1 MLLWVMKISQ
11 YVLHT
16 ASLGKHCF
24 TLAEVHETVGGTKA
38 AVLAALHRLMKKKS
52 VCSPARGF
60 YLIVPPEYQSLGCLP
75 PEQFLP
81 DLMRFIQ
88 LNYYACLL
96 SAAQYYGAVHQQ
108 PQVFQVMCEK
118 NRRPVVCGR
127 VILQFIEKATLSE
140 TPITT
145 FNTPKGVLRVST
157 PEATALDL
165 VMYAHAGGGLSH
177 VATVLEELV
186 EKLDVEK
193 LSALVTTSEAVRA
206 VQRLGYLLDYLE
218 VGDFC
223 EALWLATHQRFQR
236 YVPLTSKVSTEEVF
250 KNKRWKVIV
259 NCDIESDL

>member
-1 MLLWVMKISQ
+1 MKINQ
-11 YVLHT
+11 YVLHL

-24 TLAEVHETVGGTKA
+24 TLAEVHVALGGTKA
-38 AVLAALHRLMKKKS
+38 AVLAAVNRLMKKKS

-60 YLIVPPEYQSLGCLP
+60 YLIVAPEYQSLGCLP

-81 DLMRFIQ
+81 DLMQFLQ

-108 PQVFQVMCEK
+108 PQIFQVMCEK

-127 VILQFIEKATLSE
+127 VTLQFIAKASLSE

-157 PEATALDL
+157 PEATAFDL
-165 VMYAHAGGGLSH
+165 VTYLYASGGLSH

-186 EKLDVEK
+186 EKLDVER
-193 LSALVTTSEAVRA
+193 LSALATTSEAVRM
-206 VQRLGYLLDYLE
+206 VQRLGYLLEYLE

-223 EALWLATHQRFQR
+223 EALWLATHERFQR
-236 YVPLTSKVSTEEVF
+236 FVLLSSKSTVEEVF

-259 NCDIESDL
+259 NCEIESDL